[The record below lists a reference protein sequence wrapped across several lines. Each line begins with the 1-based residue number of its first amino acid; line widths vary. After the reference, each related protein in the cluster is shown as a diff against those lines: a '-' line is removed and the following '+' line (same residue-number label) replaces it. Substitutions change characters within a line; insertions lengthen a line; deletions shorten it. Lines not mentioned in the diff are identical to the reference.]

1 MYTSNV
7 MSEGRKV
14 WNRWESWEDPN
25 EDPETT
31 FDDLMIDE
39 LGNGFGAMFIPN
51 NPVATAELQAA
62 NDRSFQKMADD
73 AGITRKELEKQ
84 IEAQLLAE
92 IEMIK
97 KENNG

>member
-1 MYTSNV
+1 MTK
-7 MSEGRKV
+7 GRKV

-51 NPVATAELQAA
+51 NPEATSELQAS
-62 NDRSFQKMADD
+62 NDRSFQKIADD

-84 IEAQLLAE
+84 ITDQLLAE
-92 IEMIK
+92 IELVK
-97 KENNG
+97 KENND